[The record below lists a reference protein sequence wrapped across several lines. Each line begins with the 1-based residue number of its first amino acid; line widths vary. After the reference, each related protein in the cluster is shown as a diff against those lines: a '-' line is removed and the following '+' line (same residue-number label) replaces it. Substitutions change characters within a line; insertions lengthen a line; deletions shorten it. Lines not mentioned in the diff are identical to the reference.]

1 MVSNTNIT
9 PKIREPYAQQPADN
23 QLIKHYACCIRTA
36 GISVIFL
43 CIKDIRIATGRLWH
57 MTYNPEHFGGYIS
70 RPLCHLYTYNRHSG
84 SLKPHFS
91 AIPATTVSHLSAKT
105 SQWSRQNNQK
115 CSDARIWC
123 KKLASGRI
131 SVADGGIL
139 CSDARICCEKLASRT
154 ITVADGGILCCDAG
168 KRSEKLASRGVDKG
182 NDMN

>member
-9 PKIREPYAQQPADN
+9 PKIREPYAQQPAYN

-43 CIKDIRIATGRLWH
+43 CIKDIQIAAGRLWD
-57 MTYNPEHFGGYIS
+57 MTYNPEQFGGYIS
-70 RPLCHLYTYNRHSG
+70 RPLCHLYAYNRHSG

-91 AIPATTVSHLSAKT
+91 AIPATTVLHLSAKT
-105 SQWSRQNNQK
+105 SQWSRQNNQI
-115 CSDARIWC
+115 CC
-123 KKLASGRI
+123 
-131 SVADGGIL
+131 
-139 CSDARICCEKLASRT
+139 DARICCEKLASRT

-168 KRSEKLASRGVDKG
+168 KRIGKLASRGVEKG